1 MSMYGDNKWDKNDLY
16 DEIKSFLEAH
26 PISELLEV
34 VMDAVES
41 YEYSEK
47 VSDDER

>member
-1 MSMYGDNKWDKNDLY
+1 MSMYGETNWVKNDLY

-34 VMDAVES
+34 VTDAVES
-41 YEYSEK
+41 YEYLKSE
-47 VSDDER
+47 SDE